1 MQTQERADQSDVT
14 ESWNLLCMLKRGI
27 IFFLL
32 ELNTVKVLLITVLL
46 FNYMFLPYYLHGKTL
61 SVTVQKSPEEPCAG
75 KTSCLLPFSSVWQ
88 IGKQTFRRI
97 MPCHPYPCH
106 NHALCP
112 EKTYFFQAMPVS
124 SCLFDGCTQLEI
136 KWFVCSWILKA
147 SLKILWL

>member
-1 MQTQERADQSDVT
+1 MHAR
-14 ESWNLLCMLKRGI
+14 RGI

-32 ELNTVKVLLITVLL
+32 ELNTVKVLLSHPSSSIICFYHPTYMVKLFLL
-46 FNYMFLPYYLHGKTL
+46 QTRKTL
-61 SVTVQKSPEEPCAG
+61 KYPVQVKQVAYHH
-75 KTSCLLPFSSVWQ
+75 FQSVWQ

-106 NHALCP
+106 NHALHP

-136 KWFVCSWILKA
+136 KWFVCPWILKA